1 MRHERKACPLAD
13 SGGLVVPA
21 CWWSGDFCTFSFPFR
36 LCSQLRRRR
45 FWFCWE
51 PLRSVP
57 LPSASSAIDAEH
69 TIETFGARLRNE
81 VELDALASGLVA
93 VVDRTMTPAHV
104 SLDHPGATDMTTE
117 GLTRR
122 QRRLRV
128 GAWVLL
134 AFTIGLIV
142 ASEILGRV
150 SDTPRMGDGWRNC
163 CLWAPSP
170 RFL

>member
-1 MRHERKACPLAD
+1 M
-13 SGGLVVPA
+13 
-21 CWWSGDFCTFSFPFR
+21 
-36 LCSQLRRRR
+36 
-45 FWFCWE
+45 
-51 PLRSVP
+51 P

-122 QRRLRV
+122 KRRLRV
-128 GAWVLL
+128 RAWVLL

-150 SDTPRMGDGWRNC
+150 SDTPPDGGWLEELLLMGAFTVFPVMGVLIAQRRPDNLIVW
-163 CLWAPSP
+163 LMM
-170 RFL
+170 